1 MGQRH
6 DHLKLLLAE
15 RDTAHER
22 EVRDLVDRYEREL
35 REVADA
41 LLERRV
47 DMLERSPTPGTV
59 RHLEDVAT
67 SQAFGFVQTAGAGA
81 GMLAFG
87 PIAARIGC
95 RGTFALMPEGPI
107 RVGGP
112 TLDHALVT
120 AALKVAEKS
129 P

>member
-41 LLERRV
+41 QLERRV

-67 SQAFGFVQTAGAGA
+67 SQAGQQQGQQQVFGLSAD
-81 GMLAFG
+81 
-87 PIAARIGC
+87 
-95 RGTFALMPEGPI
+95 ALRLVGVVVLI
-107 RVGGP
+107 VGGII
-112 TLDHALVT
+112 T
-120 AALKVAEKS
+120 ALKAVGYI
-129 P
+129 